1 MALSFDKLNG
11 DATFNR
17 CLFAVLAKVGWQIER
32 GCHIAELL
40 KYDFVIS
47 FFFEPYKKRA
57 EEGEEHFDFANQS
70 IVLW

>member
-1 MALSFDKLNG
+1 MTLRFDKFNG
-11 DATFNR
+11 DVACNR

-32 GCHIAELL
+32 GCQVAELL

-57 EEGEEHFDFANQS
+57 EEGEKHLDFANQS